1 MIALLK
7 GTIAHID
14 SSYGIVDVNGVG
26 YKVFMPGSVLNSYM
40 AGEEAT
46 IHITTVV
53 LQDAITLYGFSSA
66 LQRDTFEAVCTVN
79 KVGSKLGLAIL
90 STLSIESLAT
100 AVSQNDTTLLSTVPG
115 VGKKTASR
123 ICLDLA
129 GKLPSAIPIV
139 PSTTKGRTLT
149 AKRPAPDPLQ
159 LALAQLDYR
168 KSEID
173 SVLNSGAVP
182 SQANASLEERL
193 RAALRF
199 LATNS

>member
-7 GTIAHID
+7 GDLVHID
-14 SSYGIVDVNGVG
+14 ASYGIIDVNGVG
-26 YKVFMPGSVLNSYM
+26 YKVFMPGSVLM
-40 AGEEAT
+40 DFTLGEEVT
-46 IHITTVV
+46 IHVTTVV
-53 LQDAITLYGFSSA
+53 REDAITLYGFGSA
-66 LQRDTFEAVCTVN
+66 LQRDTFEVVCTVN
-79 KVGSKLGLAIL
+79 KIGPKLGLAIL
-90 STLSIESLAT
+90 STLSIEALAN
-100 AVSQNDTTLLSTVPG
+100 AVNNNNAGMLSSVPG

-129 GKLPSAIPIV
+129 GKLPSAIPVIQTG
-139 PSTTKGRTLT
+139 TTPAGLSPN
-149 AKRPAPDPLQ
+149 RPAPDPLK

-173 SVLNSGAVP
+173 TVLNSGAVP
-182 SQANASLEERL
+182 PQSEAPLEERL

>member
-7 GTIAHID
+7 GTLAHID
-14 SSYGIVDVNGVG
+14 ASYGIVDVNGVG
-26 YKVFMPGSVLNSYM
+26 YKVFMPSSVLNGYTL
-40 AGEEAT
+40 GEEAT
-46 IHITTVV
+46 VHITTVV
-53 LQDAITLYGFSSA
+53 LQDAITLYGFDSA

-90 STLSIESLAT
+90 STLSIEALAT
-100 AVSQNDTTLLSTVPG
+100 AVSQNDVNLLSTVPG
-115 VGKKTASR
+115 VGRKTASR

-139 PSTTKGRTLT
+139 ASATTGHTL
-149 AKRPAPDPLQ
+149 ASKRPAPDPLQ

-173 SVLNSGAVP
+173 TVLNSGAVP
-182 SQANASLEERL
+182 NQADASLEARL

>member
-7 GTIAHID
+7 GTLAHID
-14 SSYGIVDVNGVG
+14 ASYGIVDVNGVG
-26 YKVFMPGSVLNSYM
+26 YKVFMPSSVLNGYTL
-40 AGEEAT
+40 GEET
-46 IHITTVV
+46 TVHITTVV
-53 LQDAITLYGFSSA
+53 LQDSITLYGFDTA

-90 STLSIESLAT
+90 STLSIEALAT
-100 AVSQNDTTLLSTVPG
+100 AVSQNDVNLLSTVPG

-139 PSTTKGRTLT
+139 ASATTGHTLPN
-149 AKRPAPDPLQ
+149 KRPAPDPLQ

-173 SVLNSGAVP
+173 TVLNSGAVP
-182 SQANASLEERL
+182 SQADASLEERL

>member
-7 GTIAHID
+7 GNLAHID
-14 SSYGIVDVNGVG
+14 SNHGIIDVNGVG
-26 YKVFMPGSVLNSYM
+26 YKVFMPGSVLM
-40 AGEEAT
+40 DFTLGEELT
-46 IHITTVV
+46 VHVTTVV
-53 LQDAITLYGFSSA
+53 REDAITLYGFSSA
-66 LQRDTFEAVCTVN
+66 LQRDTFEVVCTVN
-79 KVGSKLGLAIL
+79 KIGPKLGLAIL
-90 STLSIESLAT
+90 STLSIEALAN
-100 AVSQNDTTLLSTVPG
+100 AVSSNNATLLATVPG

-129 GKLPSAIPIV
+129 GKLPSAIPVIQ
-139 PSTTKGRTLT
+139 SGTTGATLSP
-149 AKRPAPDPLQ
+149 KRPAPDPLK

-173 SVLNSGAVP
+173 IVLNSGAVP
-182 SQANASLEERL
+182 TQSEASLEERL